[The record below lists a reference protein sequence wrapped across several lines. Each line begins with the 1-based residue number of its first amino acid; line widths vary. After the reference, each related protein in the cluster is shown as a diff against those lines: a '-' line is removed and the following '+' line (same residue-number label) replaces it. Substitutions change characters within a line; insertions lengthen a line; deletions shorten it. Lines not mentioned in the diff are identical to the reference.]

1 MLNNFPSEV
10 LKENSS
16 KSLQKVRIMP
26 NHNIIHSID
35 KLKNKNNKGIKTKLY
50 KNSNSNTKK
59 YNNKIQQY
67 IEYEK
72 NYKKHKKANTP
83 KTPLLTSKQS
93 LHTMKYYENNYDR
106 KSKGNNMFIKNNKN
120 NNIIKSYIS
129 PAFDYNIKS
138 NINNRNNIHLDLKN
152 NYSKPIKLQDDS
164 RIEDYKNMHTNKK
177 NQRLN
182 SSIDWKS
189 SSLYETNSHTGRTLQ
204 NNHHMKL
211 KNSKKKN
218 NSCYYEMKGNNN
230 NNKEIKKYLSST
242 PDCVRKAP
250 FVKNR
255 TGYKVNNYRVSDQD
269 IKEIFEKEFNEKMI
283 LGLKTKKNSYYNNS
297 SLITSSSR
305 NRTDDLNVLENSHNY
320 SQKNLIKYDNGY
332 IKRNNVYRTINVEE
346 HHKNHKSKNGYE
358 KYYSLLEGKIKILNN
373 EIQDIRDEEK
383 SLLLQLIDYKEKE
396 KECNYIRQLRNEIN
410 RYKTVIE
417 KTSKACEEYSNEI
430 NRIKNILGQTE
441 IDKDMENN
449 VYNSNVNNNI

>member
-16 KSLQKVRIMP
+16 KSLQKVRIIP
-26 NHNIIHSID
+26 NHNNIHSID
-35 KLKNKNNKGIKTKLY
+35 KLKNKNHKGIKTKLY
-50 KNSNSNTKK
+50 KNNNNK

-72 NYKKHKKANTP
+72 NYKKNKKANTP
-83 KTPLLTSKQS
+83 KTPLLASKQS
-93 LHTMKYYENNYDR
+93 FHTMKYYENNYSR
-106 KSKGNNMFIKNNKN
+106 KSKGSNMFIKNNKN

-129 PAFDYNIKS
+129 PAFDYSIKN
-138 NINNRNNIHLDLKN
+138 NINNKNNIHLDLKN

-164 RIEDYKNMHTNKK
+164 HMEDYKNMYTNKK
-177 NQRLN
+177 YQRLN

-204 NNHHMKL
+204 NSHHIKL

-218 NSCYYEMKGNNN
+218 NSCYYEMKSDN
-230 NNKEIKKYLSST
+230 NNKEVKKYLSCT

-255 TGYKVNNYRVSDQD
+255 TGCKANHYKVSDQD

-283 LGLKTKKNSYYNNS
+283 LGMKTKKNSYYNNS
-297 SLITSSSR
+297 SLMTSSSR

-332 IKRNNVYRTINVEE
+332 AKRNNVYRTINVEE
-346 HHKNHKSKNGYE
+346 HHQKKKSKNNYK

-396 KECNYIRQLRNEIN
+396 KECNYVRQLRNEIN

-441 IDKDMENN
+441 FDKDMKNIVDN
-449 VYNSNVNNNI
+449 RNINNNI

>member
-1 MLNNFPSEV
+1 MLNYFPSES

-16 KSLQKVRIMP
+16 KSLQKIKIIP
-26 NHNIIHSID
+26 NHNNIHSFD
-35 KLKNKNNKGIKTKLY
+35 KIKNKNHKGIKAKLY
-50 KNSNSNTKK
+50 KNSNTNK

-72 NYKKHKKANTP
+72 NYKKNKKANTP

-93 LHTMKYYENNYDR
+93 FHTTKYYQNNYHR
-106 KSKGNNMFIKNNKN
+106 KSKGSNMFIKNNKN

-129 PAFDYNIKS
+129 PAFDYNIKN
-138 NINNRNNIHLDLKN
+138 NINNKNNIHLDLKN

-164 RIEDYKNMHTNKK
+164 HMDDYKNLHTNKK

-204 NNHHMKL
+204 NSHHIKL

-218 NSCYYEMKGNNN
+218 NSCYYEIKGNNY
-230 NNKEIKKYLSST
+230 NKEIKKYVSCT
-242 PDCVRKAP
+242 PDCVRKAT
-250 FVKNR
+250 FVKNK
-255 TGYKVNNYRVSDQD
+255 TNYKANNYKVRDQD

-297 SLITSSSR
+297 SLMTSSSR
-305 NRTDDLNVLENSHNY
+305 NKTDDLNILENSKNH
-320 SQKNLIKYDNGY
+320 SQTNFLKYNQGY
-332 IKRNNVYRTINVEE
+332 IKRSNVYRTINIEDN
-346 HHKNHKSKNGYE
+346 HKNNKSKNNYK

-383 SLLLQLIDYKEKE
+383 SLLLKLIDYKEKE
-396 KECNYIRQLRNEIN
+396 KECQYVRQLRNEIN
-410 RYKTVIE
+410 KYKTVIE
-417 KTSKACEEYSNEI
+417 KTSKAFEEYSNEI
-430 NRIKNILGQTE
+430 NRIKNILGQTD
-441 IDKDMENN
+441 IDNDIKN
-449 VYNSNVNNNI
+449 NVNNSNIK

>member
-1 MLNNFPSEV
+1 MLNNFTSEV
-10 LKENSS
+10 FKENSS
-16 KSLQKVRIMP
+16 KSLQKVRLIP
-26 NHNIIHSID
+26 NHNNIHSID
-35 KLKNKNNKGIKTKLY
+35 KIKNKNHKGIIKTKLY
-50 KNSNSNTKK
+50 KNNNNK

-72 NYKKHKKANTP
+72 NYKKNKKANTP

-93 LHTMKYYENNYDR
+93 FHTMKYYENNYGR
-106 KSKGNNMFIKNNKN
+106 KSKGSNMFIKNNKN

-129 PAFDYNIKS
+129 PAFDYSIKN
-138 NINNRNNIHLDLKN
+138 NINNKNNIHLDLKN

-164 RIEDYKNMHTNKK
+164 HMEDYKNMYTNKK
-177 NQRLN
+177 YQRLN

-204 NNHHMKL
+204 NSHHMKL

-218 NSCYYEMKGNNN
+218 NSCYYEMKSDN
-230 NNKEIKKYLSST
+230 NNKEVKKYLSCT

-255 TGYKVNNYRVSDQD
+255 TGCKANHYKVSDQD

-283 LGLKTKKNSYYNNS
+283 LGMKTKKNSYYNNS
-297 SLITSSSR
+297 SLMTSSSR

-320 SQKNLIKYDNGY
+320 SQKNLIKYDKGY
-332 IKRNNVYRTINVEE
+332 SKRNNVYRTINVEE
-346 HHKNHKSKNGYE
+346 HHQKKKSKNNYK

-396 KECNYIRQLRNEIN
+396 KECNYVRQLRNEIN

-441 IDKDMENN
+441 FDKDMKNIVDN
-449 VYNSNVNNNI
+449 RNINNNI